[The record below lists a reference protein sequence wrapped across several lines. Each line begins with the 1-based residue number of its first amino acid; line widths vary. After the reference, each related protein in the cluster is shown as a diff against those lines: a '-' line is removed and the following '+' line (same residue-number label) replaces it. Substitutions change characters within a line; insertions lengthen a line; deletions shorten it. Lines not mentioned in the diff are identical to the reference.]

1 MKILLLLTTTFPYD
15 NGEEFI
21 SAELEQA
28 FGFDQILICPC
39 SLKRG
44 SRRTKPIPQGAVCVP
59 VPREPLGRRAYLR
72 LLLCPCVWR
81 ELFRLFR
88 TGRLS
93 PGRAHELLFFLKN
106 AVEIDRGLEK
116 AVSVSPSDSVVLYS
130 YWLYDAAAGGA
141 LFAESLRKRG
151 VRVRQ
156 ISRAHRFD
164 IYSGMSK
171 YGYLPMR
178 KFLFRHIDRIFP
190 CSDDGAGV
198 LKREAGQFAGKIR
211 RFYLGTK
218 DCGTGKPG
226 REPFH
231 LMSCSNMVPVKR
243 LNRIVEALRRADFPV
258 LWTHI
263 GSGPLEGEIRGL
275 AEQLPPN
282 VRAEFLG
289 RRENPEILAYY
300 KNTPVS
306 VFVNVSSSEGLP
318 VSIMEACSF
327 GIPVVATDVGGTHE
341 IVFDGENGFLIPA
354 DFSSQTLLDALN
366 QLRSMDQAGYAALC
380 ANARKVWE
388 EKFNAAE
395 NYREFYSQ
403 FSGSGI

>member
-1 MKILLLLTTTFPYD
+1 
-15 NGEEFI
+15 
-21 SAELEQA
+21 
-28 FGFDQILICPC
+28 
-39 SLKRG
+39 
-44 SRRTKPIPQGAVCVP
+44 
-59 VPREPLGRRAYLR
+59 
-72 LLLCPCVWR
+72 
-81 ELFRLFR
+81 
-88 TGRLS
+88 
-93 PGRAHELLFFLKN
+93 
-106 AVEIDRGLEK
+106 
-116 AVSVSPSDSVVLYS
+116 
-130 YWLYDAAAGGA
+130 
-141 LFAESLRKRG
+141 
-151 VRVRQ
+151 
-156 ISRAHRFD
+156 
-164 IYSGMSK
+164 
-171 YGYLPMR
+171 
-178 KFLFRHIDRIFP
+178 
-190 CSDDGAGV
+190 
-198 LKREAGQFAGKIR
+198 
-211 RFYLGTK
+211 
-218 DCGTGKPG
+218 
-226 REPFH
+226 
-231 LMSCSNMVPVKR
+231 MVPVKR

-354 DFSSQTLLDALN
+354 DFSPQTLLDALN
-366 QLRSMDQAGYAALC
+366 KLRSMDQAGYAALC